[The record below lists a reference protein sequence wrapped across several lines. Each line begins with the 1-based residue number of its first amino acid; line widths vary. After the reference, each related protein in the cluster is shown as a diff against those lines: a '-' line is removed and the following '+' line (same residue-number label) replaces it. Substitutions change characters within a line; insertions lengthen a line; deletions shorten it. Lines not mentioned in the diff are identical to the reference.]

1 MNETKVISRI
11 PATACRSFAMD
22 SRTTEATLDKLGIH
36 FPKQHVQEMMKA
48 YAEAGANV
56 GHAMDV
62 APEMVTTPTNATAVQ
77 FLQHWLPEPV
87 EIVTAKRDI
96 DDIAGRTMAGTFF
109 DAQIVQL
116 VLEKLGQAQPYGDK
130 NNIPLSSWNATPEV
144 RDIVRFEEGLEVG
157 ILEEGQTAK
166 MRINS
171 AEWKRRAA
179 AQALEIEANNVGFF
193 GYNNGSNR
201 TYGLLNDPNLPA
213 YVTVAN
219 VGTEAAPVTS
229 WSAKTMEQIQADLL
243 AAITRLQV
251 QTGNNYNPVRD
262 EATLAVSLS
271 AYQYLNKLN
280 QIGNKTALQWLK
292 ETYPALRVVPSIYLD
307 GAQGGS
313 NVFYL
318 FAERIGSQKVLEQFI
333 QDNLR
338 LLGVERLAKGYKEDY
353 ANATAGVMV
362 KQPIGVVRYAGI

>member
-11 PATACRSFAMD
+11 PATSCRSFAMD
-22 SRTTEATLDKLGIH
+22 ARTTEATLDKLGIH
-36 FPKQHVQEMMKA
+36 FPKEHVQEMMKA
-48 YAEAGANV
+48 YNEAGV
-56 GHAMDV
+56 KVAMDV
-62 APEMVTTPTNATAVQ
+62 APSMVTTPSNSNFVQ

-130 NNIPLSSWNATPEV
+130 NNIPLSSWNANAEV
-144 RDIVRFEEGLEVG
+144 RDVVRFEEGFEVG
-157 ILEEGQTAK
+157 VLEEGQSAR

-171 AEWKRRAA
+171 AEYKRRAA
-179 AQALEIEANNVGFF
+179 AQALEIEANAVGFLGF
-193 GYNNGSNR
+193 NGGSNR

-219 VGTEAAPVTS
+219 VGTTEAPVTK
-229 WSAKTMEQIQADLL
+229 WSAKTMEQIVADLL
-243 AAITRLQV
+243 TAITALQV
-251 QTGNNYNPVRD
+251 QSGNNWNPARD
-262 EATLAVSLS
+262 EATLAVSLT

-280 QIGNKTALQWLK
+280 QIGNKSALQWLK
-292 ETYPALRVVPSIYLD
+292 ETYPAIRVVPSIFLD
-307 GAQGGS
+307 AAQGGS
-313 NVFYL
+313 DVFYL
-318 FAERIGSQKVLEQFI
+318 FAERINGQKVLEQFI

-338 LLGVERLAKGYKEDY
+338 LLGVERMAKGYKEDY